1 MNVQFKIENRKEL
14 VKVIEELI
22 LEKAKYLGVPSCAY
36 QIGGLTLSK
45 DSKLTW
51 NEEVNETA
59 VQNLVN
65 RIVERGFEMVQENN
79 EPEVVGFM
87 VAMPRS
93 LFTPESW
100 ENLNNLLSAKGS
112 LIQKAL
118 ALETLPEVIEEDD
131 KVTFPW
137 FKVAPNEP
145 EVVEAYSRFVA
156 ALVKMAKEQK
166 RVTAKA
172 HPVDNEKFAFRC
184 FLLRLGFIG
193 SEYKTVRKVL
203 LKNLTGSSAFK
214 GGHKNEISDQGNN

>member
-1 MNVQFKIENRKEL
+1 MNVQFKTGNRKEL
-14 VKVIEELI
+14 VKVIEELT

-51 NEEVNETA
+51 NEDVNETA

-79 EPEVVGFM
+79 EPEVVGFT

-131 KVTFPW
+131 KVTFPC

-172 HPVDNEKFAFRC
+172 HPVDNEKFAFRV
-184 FLLRLGFIG
+184 FLIRLGFIG
-193 SEYKTVRKVL
+193 DEFKLARKIL
-203 LKNLTGSSAFK
+203 MKNLSGNSAFK
-214 GGHKNEISDQGNN
+214 NGAPQAEAGDAE